1 MAMLSL
7 ECERCKYRFSLKA
20 IPKKCPY
27 CDKEGSV
34 RQAQSAQDLIDE
46 ALSEAEFYQERK

>member
-1 MAMLSL
+1 MLSL